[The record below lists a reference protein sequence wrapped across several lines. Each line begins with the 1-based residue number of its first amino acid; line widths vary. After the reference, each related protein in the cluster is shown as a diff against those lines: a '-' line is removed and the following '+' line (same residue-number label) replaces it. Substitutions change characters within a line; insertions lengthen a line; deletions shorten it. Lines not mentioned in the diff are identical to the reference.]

1 MVRVRLWAGVPPQG
15 MCEGGYPGY
24 AMIAFTDPTGYR
36 PEQCYPYKYD
46 GDAEQHF
53 GADVRAVTCDIA
65 WAAGVSKGVSFNT
78 PVDPIQPLMRAVSH
92 TRPAQP
98 PSLPC
103 VHV

>member
-1 MVRVRLWAGVPPQG
+1 MWSCDSVVRVRLWAGVPPQG

-65 WAAGVSKGVSFNT
+65 WAAGVSKGVSF
-78 PVDPIQPLMRAVSH
+78 
-92 TRPAQP
+92 
-98 PSLPC
+98 
-103 VHV
+103 